1 MEYAINSTTLFKHLT
16 DVVNTS
22 LGKDWDSL
30 SYAFYAK
37 EDGDKQIPVVDSLS
51 IAKSFGK
58 EHKHV
63 LEAIENLFTK
73 AENSAFVEN
82 QTIRTMFF
90 KSYNEMPMPIGGGI
104 KKIPFYYM
112 TRDGFTL
119 LVMGFTGEKA
129 LQWKLKYIAAFNA
142 MEERLKTILPPSY
155 SIDDP
160 IRRAYAWAE
169 EQKQKRA
176 LELENKRTSL
186 LLEKKTQQLDES
198 KEWYSIK
205 RWAYLH
211 KRNWRDYNWRKLKAL
226 SYENGY
232 GVKKI
237 FDANYIHV
245 NIYHRA
251 VFDIYERSLSN

>member
-1 MEYAINSTTLFKHLT
+1 MEYAINSTTLFKHLK

-22 LGKDWDSL
+22 LGKDCNSL
-30 SYAFYAK
+30 SYAFYVK
-37 EDGDKQIPVVDSLS
+37 EDGDNHIPVVDSLS
-51 IAKSFGK
+51 VANSFEK

-63 LEAIENLFTK
+63 IRAIEDILT
-73 AENSAFVEN
+73 SAQNWANVDN
-82 QTIRTMFF
+82 QPITDLFF
-90 KSYNEMPMPIGGGI
+90 KSYRNFKMPIGGGVR
-104 KKIPFYYM
+104 KAPFYYM

-119 LVMGFTGEKA
+119 LVMGFTGERA
-129 LQWKLKYIAAFNA
+129 LKWKLKYIAAFNA
-142 MEERLKTILPPSY
+142 MEERLKTLLPPSY

-186 LLEKKTQQLDES
+186 LLEEKTQQLNES

-226 SYENGY
+226 SCELGYEM
-232 GVKKI
+232 KKI
-237 FDANYIHV
+237 FDANYGEV
-245 NIYHRA
+245 NIYHRD
-251 VFDIYERSLSN
+251 VFGVYERSRL